1 MRRYFGPILALL
13 LAACATTPEV
23 GWQARHA
30 AGEALREAVRFAEE
44 PLPDAWTDVPVTTV
58 PVEIND
64 PDLEGGTGALIY
76 IGGFEIRS
84 EFNRLHGLSD
94 IRFVNSSDFV
104 AISDEGLLV
113 RGALRLDAQMRPTGL
128 VDMAVR
134 PLVDPDGAPLIPKFL
149 ADAEGLALTEN
160 RDLLVSFERD
170 HRIWNYGSPDALAMR
185 PAPVRRPDVD
195 FPLNDGMEGVSARP
209 GGWRVAGESDGVWD
223 CSSTRCDFVVA
234 PSETPLADSD
244 FRITGMDRDPAGAG
258 FFVVQRSYRRPIDVR
273 ANVRR
278 LDENGVLGPILV
290 ALSLP
295 GTTDNFEGIAAV
307 TQGDATRLY
316 ILSDDN
322 NNRHQRTLLL
332 AFNVSR

>member
-1 MRRYFGPILALL
+1 MSGLKVRLTPWATAFAVMA
-13 LAACATTPEV
+13 LAACAPALPVAPLALQDVGAGWTPASASIRTV
-23 GWQARHA
+23 GLGLPGGAYLGDGVTF
-30 AGEALREAVRFAEE
+30 AGGVELVLAPAS
-44 PLPDAWTDVPVTTV
+44 PLH
-58 PVEIND
+58 
-64 PDLEGGTGALIY
+64 
-76 IGGFEIRS
+76 S
-84 EFNRLHGLSD
+84 LSD
-94 IRFVNSSDFV
+94 LKLIDDAGFISVSD
-104 AISDEGLLV
+104 AGDLV
-113 RGALRLDAQMRPTGL
+113 RGRLVLDRRGRLVGVEGLRHRRLTLR
-128 VDMAVR
+128 
-134 PLVDPDGAPLIPKFL
+134 DGSPIVNKADG
-149 ADAEGLALTEN
+149 DAESLALIDN
-160 RDLLVSFERD
+160 GDLLISFERD

-223 CSSTRCDFVVA
+223 CSSTRCDVVVA